1 MAADQPVG
9 KLFSTDAVE
18 VVVPLSASL
27 GVGILITTAILM
39 VLVPALMAVY
49 LRVNSSRVA
58 ATTPA
63 SA

>member
-1 MAADQPVG
+1 MAPEPAETLTV
-9 KLFSTDAVE
+9 STNGIRD
-18 VVVPLSASL
+18 

-49 LRVNSSRVA
+49 LRVNSSRIA
-58 ATTPA
+58 AATPA